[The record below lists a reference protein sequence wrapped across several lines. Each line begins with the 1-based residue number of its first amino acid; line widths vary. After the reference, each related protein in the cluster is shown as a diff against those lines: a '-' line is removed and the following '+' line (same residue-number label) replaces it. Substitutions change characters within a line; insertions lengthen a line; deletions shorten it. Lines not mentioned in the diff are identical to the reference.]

1 MAVHV
6 WNNYARCVSGVR
18 GVISAPVLLCCCA
31 VAPPQY
37 DKSDWKLITC
47 VGWGGL
53 PAGGQQARPG
63 SGGDH
68 SVLHSGKLGGVT
80 LVFGPQPLHLLETDL
95 SLTFLYT
102 IIWLVTFDSSKKPQR
117 LWPFGAHKAL
127 ATTSH
132 ITPQTTN
139 KQSFHVH
146 HLALPVININIMASS
161 ASLLSYF
168 MQNLFLNH
176 VNIEERTIC

>member
-80 LVFGPQPLHLLETDL
+80 LVFGPQPLHLTTDWSLFNL
-95 SLTFLYT
+95 SGYHYLTCH
-102 IIWLVTFDSSKKPQR
+102 IWLIQKTSKTLT
-117 LWPFGAHKAL
+117 LWSTQSTGH
-127 ATTSH
+127 H
-132 ITPQTTN
+132 ITHHTTDN
-139 KQSFHVH
+139 QQAELSC
-146 HLALPVININIMASS
+146 PSS
-161 ASLLSYF
+161 
-168 MQNLFLNH
+168 
-176 VNIEERTIC
+176 RTARH

>member
-102 IIWLVTFDSSKKPQR
+102 IIWLVTFDTLT
-117 LWPFGAHKAL
+117 LWSTQSTGH
-127 ATTSH
+127 H
-132 ITPQTTN
+132 ITHHTTDN
-139 KQSFHVH
+139 QQAELSC
-146 HLALPVININIMASS
+146 PSS
-161 ASLLSYF
+161 
-168 MQNLFLNH
+168 
-176 VNIEERTIC
+176 RTARH